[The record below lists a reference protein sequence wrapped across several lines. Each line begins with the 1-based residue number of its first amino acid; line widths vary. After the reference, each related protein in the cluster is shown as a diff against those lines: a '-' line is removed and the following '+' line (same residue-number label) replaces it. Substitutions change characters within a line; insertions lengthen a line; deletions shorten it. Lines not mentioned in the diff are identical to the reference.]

1 MNGDDFP
8 NPNHDS
14 RAREN
19 SEVVMKF
26 TQIQWHKTEKHLYP
40 SCLEIVII
48 GLAIVR
54 GDRTPIADRQCLM
67 PLMMGL
73 KLDH

>member
-1 MNGDDFP
+1 MVIRVNYDIFHSPELIKAIKGDDFP

-26 TQIQWHKTEKHLYP
+26 TQMITIIDHYP
-40 SCLEIVII
+40 LVN
-48 GLAIVR
+48 
-54 GDRTPIADRQCLM
+54 
-67 PLMMGL
+67 
-73 KLDH
+73 